1 MKARLVLLVVLLTL
15 VSATLLIFRS
25 RNSNALLRI
34 QPERTITAAAPYIG
48 SLITWDDYI
57 AWIGY
62 SDPSG
67 KDAHV
72 LLYDLESKKTKTLA
86 KGFSVTGGPAWV
98 RGSKDALVYLSF
110 ARLACDDLPDDKKKA
125 ANCSS
130 QPRGWQMFSVDVRS
144 GKQRKISASKTEID
158 QRFPPL
164 PELSWPYVVWTAPP
178 AETSPRPT
186 SRGIAVYDLEARK
199 GKVMFT
205 GTITGRT
212 TVEGKTLVFT
222 AAVPGAD
229 RWDLFAANVSGKGSL
244 RKLTTSGK
252 VIFPRVSDGLVAWQE
267 PSASNPNQS
276 STDLSPWVRSISGE
290 DHPVRIATKGS
301 NPFPGDGFVVWISSP
316 AGGGQLLA
324 KDPRSKQEP
333 IVVEQQPAFAAG
345 WWAFGDRLVWATT
358 AQQDDKAAVAIH
370 IARMQVG

>member
-1 MKARLVLLVVLLTL
+1 MIIVILIVLVGVIFLV
-15 VSATLLIFRS
+15 FRHG
-25 RNSNALLRI
+25 NSNTPLRI
-34 QPERTITAAAPYIG
+34 EPQRTAAAADPNVG
-48 SLITWDDYI
+48 SLITWDNYV

-67 KDAHV
+67 RDAHV
-72 LLYDLESKKTKTLA
+72 LLYDLETKKTKTLA

-110 ARLACDDLPDDKKKA
+110 ARLACDDLPDDQKKA

-130 QPRGWQMFSVDVRS
+130 QLRGWQMFSVDVRS
-144 GKQRKISASKTEID
+144 GKQRQIVASKTEID

-178 AETSPRPT
+178 TETSPRPT
-186 SRGIAVYDLEARK
+186 SRGIAVYNLKARK
-199 GKVMFT
+199 GKVMLT
-205 GTITGRT
+205 GTITGRIT
-212 TVEGKTLVFT
+212 IEGKTLVFT

-252 VIFPRVSDGLVAWQE
+252 VIFPRASDGLVAWQE
-267 PSASNPNQS
+267 PSTSNPNQP
-276 STDLSPWVRSISGE
+276 STDLSPWVRSISGK

-316 AGGGQLLA
+316 AEGGQLLA
-324 KDPRSKQEP
+324 KDPKSKKEP
-333 IVVEQQPAFAAG
+333 IVVEQQPAFATG
-345 WWAFGDRLVWATT
+345 WWASGNRLVWATT
-358 AQQDDKAAVAIH
+358 AQQGPKTITTIH
-370 IARMQVG
+370 MARVTR